1 MITSP
6 DLEIVTPDGESADP
20 RAEHAIVALR
30 VTAAIERLRL
40 RKVDVAAALGLHPVT
55 LSKQLAPAP
64 YDASLLGTADLAA
77 LIPVLVRLSGKD
89 VAEVSRALT
98 EELPPDEALRA
109 FLRRASNWEECRSI
123 DPSLRRARH
132 DLDLLMLSEATRL
145 GYTFNPP
152 RAGGKVLTT
161 LGKRVMRH
169 YEITG

>member
-1 MITSP
+1 MSTSP
-6 DLEIVTPDGESADP
+6 DLEIVTPDSEPADP

-64 YDASLLGTADLAA
+64 YDASLLGTGDLAA
-77 LIPVLVRLSGKD
+77 LIPVLVRLSGQD

-98 EELPPDEALRA
+98 EELPPSAPLAALLRQATAYERERA
-109 FLRRASNWEECRSI
+109 ASPATVRRHPL
-123 DPSLRRARH
+123 DG
-132 DLDLLMLSEATRL
+132 DLLAEAARL
-145 GYTFNPP
+145 GFAYNPP

-161 LGKRVMRH
+161 LGKRVMQQ
-169 YEITG
+169 YEIAG